1 MNKKNSDIRIHT
13 YQKILIILII
23 ILMILF
29 TFIDFNILNNTLSQT
44 MVKNSILRFLG
55 GIILIIILIGFHQK
69 QILRFKNVGK
79 SFLIMIPALIISI
92 NNFPI
97 VAFLDGRATLRE
109 PVYQVYLFLIECLSV
124 GFFEEI
130 VFRGIILML
139 LLKKL
144 EHHKNGVLLS
154 ILFSS
159 AIFGLSHIINFY
171 SGLSFGD
178 TMLQIGYSFLVGMLW
193 AVMFLKTGNLWLTM
207 ILHATFNFFGQ
218 VMFLLGDVNGRYD
231 IYTILITI
239 FFGVVVALYSFKL
252 YNQFKDQELINFD

>member
-1 MNKKNSDIRIHT
+1 M
-13 YQKILIILII
+13 L
-23 ILMILF
+23 
-29 TFIDFNILNNTLSQT
+29 
-44 MVKNSILRFLG
+44 KNSILRFLG
-55 GIILIIILIGFHQK
+55 GIIVIIIMIGFHQK
-69 QILRFKNVGK
+69 HILRFKNVGK
-79 SFLIMIPALIISI
+79 SFLIVIPALIISI

-97 VAFLDGRATLRE
+97 IAFLDGRATLTA
-109 PVYQVYLFLIECLSV
+109 PVYQVYLFIIECVSV

-159 AIFGLSHIINFY
+159 AIFGLSHIVNFY

-193 AVMFLKTGNLWLTM
+193 AVMFLKTRNIWLTM

-218 VMFLLGDVNGRYD
+218 VMFFLGDVNGRYD

-239 FFGVVVALYSFKL
+239 LFGVAASFYSYKL
-252 YNQFKDQELINFD
+252 YYQFKDQPIIHFS